1 MSAPAN
7 TLLAHLPAGTT
18 TRGLAFAEIP
28 GWAEDDHAAAFRAF
42 LETCA
47 PILDGLTVLRNAMP
61 ASHALVAACE
71 AARPIADKARQDRNA
86 ARVFFET
93 GFEAVEILPQ
103 GKTAFLTAYYE
114 PEIAASL
121 TQTSE
126 FPVPVLARPEDL
138 LTLRQGETRPGIPP
152 DLQAARITK
161 DGLEPYPD
169 RAAIWAGAL
178 AGRNLEIAWLRDE
191 AELFITQVQGSARL
205 KLPDGRMTRLTY
217 SGRNGHP
224 YTSIGRRLV
233 ETGAMTLEEMSLAK
247 LMAWLRADSAR
258 GRRLMEENRS
268 YVFFARDDAAP
279 ADRGPIGGAGVPL
292 TEGRSLAIDRT
303 IWPYGLPVFID
314 VEPLTPEGGR
324 RRTTRLMIAQ
334 DTGSAIVGPARGDY
348 FMGSGAEAGDRAG
361 LVRDAMRFIVLV
373 PKAR

>member
-7 TLLAHLPAGTT
+7 SLLAHLPAGTL
-18 TRGLAFAEIP
+18 TRSLAFAEIP
-28 GWAEDDHAAAFRAF
+28 LWAEDDHAAAFRAF
-42 LETCA
+42 EATCA
-47 PILDGLTVLRNAMP
+47 PILDGLAVLRNAQP
-61 ASHALVAACE
+61 APPALVAACE
-71 AARPIADKARQDRNA
+71 AARLIADKARQDRNA
-86 ARVFFET
+86 ARIFFEA

-103 GKTAFLTAYYE
+103 GKSGFLTAYYE

-121 TQTSE
+121 MQTHE
-126 FPVPVLARPEDL
+126 FPVPVLARPDDL
-138 LTLRQGETRPGIPP
+138 LTLKQGETHPGLPP

-205 KLPDGRMTRLTY
+205 RLPDGRITRLTY

-233 ETGAMTLEEMSLAK
+233 ETGAMTLDEMSLAK
-247 LMAWLRADSAR
+247 LMAWLRADPVR
-258 GRRLMEENRS
+258 GRKLMEENRS

-279 ADRGPIGGAGVPL
+279 AERGPIGGAGVPL

-303 IWPYGLPVFID
+303 IWHYGLPVFID
-314 VEPLTPEGGR
+314 VEPLIPGGAR
-324 RRTTRLMIAQ
+324 RRITRLMVAQ

-373 PKAR
+373 PKAL